1 MIKLADHFLELLYLA
16 KTNTLYIGSPLTIVV
31 LPFGIEK
38 KIIVYCSKQPSNLVI
53 I

>member
-38 KIIVYCSKQPSNLVI
+38 KNNRILFKATV
-53 I
+53 